1 MYNVYLGGSAPK
13 GLCHQN
19 PWNVLVVQD
28 LFNPVRNNSKDCCLQ
43 EFLSYYP
50 GNPLT
55 SVGTH
60 SLHYTPHL
68 KSNPALNIEI
78 I

>member
-28 LFNPVRNNSKDCCLQ
+28 LFNPVRNNSKDCCSSCKNQ
-43 EFLSYYP
+43 KCTLSC
-50 GNPLT
+50 
-55 SVGTH
+55 
-60 SLHYTPHL
+60 
-68 KSNPALNIEI
+68 EI
-78 I
+78 IGKLSSYSLQIDN